1 MQAITQT
8 AHWTYED
15 MVKNLPAESQYELRD
30 FNLIEM
36 PSPKPKHQRI
46 VTNVYDLVK
55 PFIKAQNL
63 GILFVAPLD
72 VVFQKGDVAQPDL
85 IFIATD
91 SKHIVKES
99 HITGAP
105 DLLVEVVSKGS
116 VARDYIEKRNDYQK
130 FGVKEYWII
139 DSLNGLSHI
148 LWTGQTISA
157 ESTARNAVF
166 YGDKAIDRSPCGTGT
181 SARMAQW
188 AAKGKLKKGDV
199 FVHESIIGSQ
209 FVGRVEDVVQVGD
222 LTAIVPSVQGWAKV
236 YGHNTITID
245 TDDPY
250 CYGFQVI

>member
-1 MQAITQT
+1 MQSITQT
-8 AHWTYED
+8 AHWTYQD
-15 MVKNLPAESQYELRD
+15 MVEKLPAESQYELRD

-55 PFIKAQNL
+55 PFIKTQNL

-91 SKHIVKES
+91 SKHIIKES
-99 HITGAP
+99 HISGAP

-139 DSLNGLSHI
+139 DSLN
-148 LWTGQTISA
+148 
-157 ESTARNAVF
+157 
-166 YGDKAIDRSPCGTGT
+166 
-181 SARMAQW
+181 
-188 AAKGKLKKGDV
+188 
-199 FVHESIIGSQ
+199 ESIWVYTLSENAQ
-209 FVGRVEDVVQVGD
+209 YD
-222 LTAIVPSVQGWAKV
+222 LHSCAEETEVAKSKLFE
-236 YGHNTITID
+236 
-245 TDDPY
+245 
-250 CYGFQVI
+250 GFEMAHELIFGE